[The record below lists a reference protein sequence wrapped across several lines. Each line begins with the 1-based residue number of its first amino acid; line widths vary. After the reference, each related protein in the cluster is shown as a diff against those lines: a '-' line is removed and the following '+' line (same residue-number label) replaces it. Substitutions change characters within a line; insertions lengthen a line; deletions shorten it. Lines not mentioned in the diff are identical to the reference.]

1 MTTTIEITNIE
12 LYNEKVIDVDT
23 TGLNGT
29 IGTISIEVE
38 GGEGWRDYTG
48 EHGINDY
55 EEEFGFI
62 LKVEI

>member
-1 MTTTIEITNIE
+1 MNTTIEITNIK
-12 LYNEKVIDVDT
+12 LYTERVICVDT
-23 TGLNGT
+23 TGLTGT

-55 EEEFGFI
+55 EAEFGFI
-62 LKVEI
+62 LKVEM

>member
-1 MTTTIEITNIE
+1 MKTTIEITNSE

-23 TGLNGT
+23 TGLTGT
-29 IGTISIEVE
+29 RGTISIEVE

-48 EHGINDY
+48 EHGIHDY